1 MTPHATDHGADNQP
15 SADELMAMA
24 YADGEL
30 SAQQCEAFEQRLSA
44 EPDLGRAVAEYRAL
58 EIMTRHMAPPEP
70 ADHEGERLSGEIG
83 QRVGLGMGQLL
94 MVLGGVGLLALGAV
108 EWAQSDMDPVPKAL
122 TGALGLGA
130 FVLLILVARAR
141 LRALPLDPYRKV
153 KR

>member
-1 MTPHATDHGADNQP
+1 
-15 SADELMAMA
+15 
-24 YADGEL
+24 
-30 SAQQCEAFEQRLSA
+30 
-44 EPDLGRAVAEYRAL
+44 
-58 EIMTRHMAPPEP
+58 MTRHLAPPEP
-70 ADHEGERLSGEIG
+70 ADHGWERLSGEIG
-83 QRVGLGMGQLL
+83 QRVGLGMGQFL